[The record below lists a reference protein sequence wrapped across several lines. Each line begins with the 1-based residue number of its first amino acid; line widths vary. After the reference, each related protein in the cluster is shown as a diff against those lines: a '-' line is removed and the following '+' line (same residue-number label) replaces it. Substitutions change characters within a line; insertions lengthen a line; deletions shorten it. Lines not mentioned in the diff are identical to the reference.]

1 MWTEQQD
8 VCFPGSTSIA
18 RVWLTILCALGYVS
32 GTNLSS
38 TRVPESDIRI
48 PSPWGAHLVAWVINS
63 TCSLLS
69 HWDLGLFVTQHI
81 QAHSEQCNSK
91 CVFGIPMA
99 FCTWGSALRQSFISP
114 VFSTRLC
121 EGRKVGRKFV
131 LLCIPCAQ
139 LSACSRIVALWVFA
153 DQMNTCVIIEG
164 PWTRLSVKESMKV
177 DVFTTWEVSG
187 IPDSVRLSRTWGCDG
202 DHVGNRPVQ
211 AAVKSSFELAPQSK
225 DCQ

>member
-1 MWTEQQD
+1 MWTERQD
-8 VCFPGSTSIA
+8 VSFPGSTSIA
-18 RVWLTILCALGYVS
+18 RVWLILCALGYMS
-32 GTNLSS
+32 GMNLSS

-48 PSPWGAHLVAWVINS
+48 PSPWGTHLVAWVINS

-91 CVFGIPMA
+91 CVFGIPTA
-99 FCTWGSALRQSFISP
+99 FCTRSSALRQP
-114 VFSTRLC
+114 HFSCLLHSTVW
-121 EGRKVGRKFV
+121 GRKGGRKFV

-139 LSACSRIVALWVFA
+139 LSACRRVVASWVFA
-153 DQMNTCVIIEG
+153 DQMNTCVITEV

-177 DVFTTWEVSG
+177 DVFTTWDVSG
-187 IPDSVRLSRTWGCDG
+187 IPDSVRLGRTQGCNRERA
-202 DHVGNRPVQ
+202 DHRQVQ

>member
-1 MWTEQQD
+1 MWIEQQD

-81 QAHSEQCNSK
+81 QAYSEQCNSK

-114 VFSTRLC
+114 IFSTRLC
-121 EGRKVGRKFV
+121 EGRKGGRKFV
-131 LLCIPCAQ
+131 LLCIPRAQ

-153 DQMNTCVIIEG
+153 DQMNTCVITEG

-177 DVFTTWEVSG
+177 VVFTTWEVSG
-187 IPDSVRLSRTWGCDG
+187 IPDSVRLSRTRGCDRE
-202 DHVGNRPVQ
+202 HVGNRRVQ
-211 AAVKSSFELAPQSK
+211 AAVKSSFELASQSK